1 MFWTVIQ
8 CVIGVVLGVG
18 IFLAMGWWAIF
29 DLPYRK

>member
-18 IFLAMGWWAIF
+18 ISEVCYEQKEI
-29 DLPYRK
+29 Y